1 MKQEVQPA
9 AGQAEAEKRFVKRTV
24 ILSTSIALVLTAIGL
39 ALFFTR
45 ARWVTAWA
53 ERAIADGNYTRAIS
67 LLEALDATDERDAL
81 LLESRY
87 GNAAAVLAGGDY
99 EQAEAL
105 FSALGDYADSHTQ
118 ILECRYRA
126 AADVF
131 EAGRYADAAA
141 QFYALSGYGDSM
153 ERYDACRYA
162 EALELLDAGERNA
175 AFRLFADLG
184 DYRDAGAR
192 AEALAV
198 ALTGVSDPALALS
211 LAKGYSPEALE
222 AMEALGAVRERL
234 PQHVLAVGFYHTV
247 ALRPDGTVLAA
258 GRNDEGQCDVG
269 EWSDIVAIDAG
280 AYHTVGLRSDGTVV
294 AAGRNSEG
302 QCSVGEW
309 SRVTAIAC
317 TDYNTIAL
325 LEDGT
330 VLSTGFQ
337 ENEALTGW
345 RDVTAIGGGA
355 YQTVAVRSNGQLL
368 ASHRSAQDD
377 TMSGLIAADASTG
390 YAVGLCSDGT
400 VKHTAVDLSG
410 WHDVVAICAGTN
422 GTFGLT
428 ANGEVLAYFFQSRN
442 AIALDDLSGVVA
454 IAAGGTHIAVLL
466 EDGRVVVRGDNA
478 FGQCDT
484 AGWSLAAAE

>member
-9 AGQAEAEKRFVKRTV
+9 AGQAEAEKRFVRRTV

-45 ARWVTAWA
+45 ARWVTVWA
-53 ERAIADGNYTRAIS
+53 ERAMADGNYTRAIS

-87 GNAAAVLAGGDY
+87 GNAAAVLTGGDY

-184 DYRDAGAR
+184 DYRYAGAR

-211 LAKGYSPEALE
+211 LAKGYSP
-222 AMEALGAVRERL
+222 
-234 PQHVLAVGFYHTV
+234 
-247 ALRPDGTVLAA
+247 
-258 GRNDEGQCDVG
+258 
-269 EWSDIVAIDAG
+269 
-280 AYHTVGLRSDGTVV
+280 
-294 AAGRNSEG
+294 
-302 QCSVGEW
+302 
-309 SRVTAIAC
+309 
-317 TDYNTIAL
+317 
-325 LEDGT
+325 
-330 VLSTGFQ
+330 
-337 ENEALTGW
+337 
-345 RDVTAIGGGA
+345 
-355 YQTVAVRSNGQLL
+355 
-368 ASHRSAQDD
+368 
-377 TMSGLIAADASTG
+377 
-390 YAVGLCSDGT
+390 
-400 VKHTAVDLSG
+400 
-410 WHDVVAICAGTN
+410 
-422 GTFGLT
+422 
-428 ANGEVLAYFFQSRN
+428 
-442 AIALDDLSGVVA
+442 
-454 IAAGGTHIAVLL
+454 
-466 EDGRVVVRGDNA
+466 
-478 FGQCDT
+478 
-484 AGWSLAAAE
+484 